1 MLCWSAISNRIRQ
14 TAVSAIAVSMVAWL
28 WPGAVAAADSSIPV
42 FVSIAP
48 QKYFV
53 ERVGGSRVAVQVMV
67 APGASPATYEP
78 KPRQM
83 AALAGA
89 RLYFAI
95 GVPFEAA
102 WLDKI
107 AAANPKMQIIETHKG
122 IQKRPIGG
130 NPDESEGQSG
140 GNHDHG
146 ILDPHIWTAPPLVKM
161 QAARI
166 RDALSAADPAGRSV
180 YTANYEAFA
189 DEIETLD
196 ADLHEIFKDHHG
208 MGFMVFH
215 PAWGYFAD
223 AYELEQLPI
232 EIEGKSPKPAQLARL
247 IQEARQRGVKVI
259 FVQPQFSD
267 TAAQTMARAIGGRVV
282 AADPLAE
289 DWAANLRRQ
298 AEAFREALR

>member
-1 MLCWSAISNRIRQ
+1 MAHRTFFQRHRLSLVLIACFGAW
-14 TAVSAIAVSMVAWL
+14 VSSR
-28 WPGAVAAADSSIPV
+28 PAAAAPLTV

-53 ERVGGSRVAVQVMV
+53 ERIGGSRVAVNVMV

-83 AALAGA
+83 AALGEA
-89 RLYFAI
+89 RLYFAV
-95 GVPFEAA
+95 GVPFEAV
-102 WLDKI
+102 WMNKI
-107 AAANPKMQIIETHKG
+107 AAANPNMQIVETHKG

-130 NPDESEGQSG
+130 HSHENTDPSKPA
-140 GNHDHG
+140 HDHE
-146 ILDPHIWTAPPLVKM
+146 ILDPHIWTSPPLVKM

-166 RDALSAADPAGRSV
+166 RDALSAADPAGRKI
-180 YTANYEAFA
+180 YAANYKAFS

-196 ADLHEIFKDHHG
+196 AQLHEIFQDRHG
-208 MGFMVFH
+208 MAFMVFH

-223 AYELEQLPI
+223 AYDLEQIPI
-232 EIEGKSPKPAQLARL
+232 EIEGKSPKPAQLAEL
-247 IQEARQRGVKVI
+247 IQAARDRDIRVI

-267 TAAQTMARAIGGRVV
+267 TAAQTVARAIGGRVV

-289 DWAANLRRQ
+289 DWTANLRRQ
-298 AEAFREALR
+298 AAAFREALR